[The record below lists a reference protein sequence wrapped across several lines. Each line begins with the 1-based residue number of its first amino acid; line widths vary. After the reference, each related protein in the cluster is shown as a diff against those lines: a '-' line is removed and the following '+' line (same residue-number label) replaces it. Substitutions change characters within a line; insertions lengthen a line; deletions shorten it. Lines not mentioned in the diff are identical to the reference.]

1 MNLLNKSN
9 QISKDDNELKNLF
22 NTNGFIVLRDSVPI
36 DLIKEV
42 KKDLLEAVDKNK
54 ITNSKRD
61 IHFFKNGEI
70 SSAHNL
76 IEYIPSYNKL
86 MSTKKISNFFKS
98 IFSEIKSSKFNSSYF
113 AKPKYQGLETKP
125 HQDNAF
131 FCMEPAEIATCWMPL
146 TFSNKNNGCLYYYEK
161 SHNSG
166 NLNHVPMGNLGASM
180 CLDEEELQKVEKKF
194 KKVFV
199 ELKLGDCIIH
209 NALVVHGSEANKSDK
224 DRNAF
229 NFSLGNKNSSRNEVL
244 FKNYKKKLEN
254 FLKKKKFDRVEENKF
269 A

>member
-86 MSTKKISNFFKS
+86 MSTKKISNF
-98 IFSEIKSSKFNSSYF
+98 
-113 AKPKYQGLETKP
+113 L
-125 HQDNAF
+125 
-131 FCMEPAEIATCWMPL
+131 
-146 TFSNKNNGCLYYYEK
+146 
-161 SHNSG
+161 
-166 NLNHVPMGNLGASM
+166 
-180 CLDEEELQKVEKKF
+180 
-194 KKVFV
+194 KVFF
-199 ELKLGDCIIH
+199 
-209 NALVVHGSEANKSDK
+209 
-224 DRNAF
+224 RN
-229 NFSLGNKNSSRNEVL
+229 
-244 FKNYKKKLEN
+244 
-254 FLKKKKFDRVEENKF
+254 
-269 A
+269 